1 MLLAYSTIIH
11 EEKQQMSVILL
22 KLIPHTLSHLFS
34 WSVESTE
41 MASSEHENTT
51 IEDMQPEGTQLPV
64 RDTEK

>member
-1 MLLAYSTIIH
+1 
-11 EEKQQMSVILL
+11 MSIILL

-34 WSVESTE
+34 WSVEYAE
-41 MASSEHENTT
+41 MASLEHENTT